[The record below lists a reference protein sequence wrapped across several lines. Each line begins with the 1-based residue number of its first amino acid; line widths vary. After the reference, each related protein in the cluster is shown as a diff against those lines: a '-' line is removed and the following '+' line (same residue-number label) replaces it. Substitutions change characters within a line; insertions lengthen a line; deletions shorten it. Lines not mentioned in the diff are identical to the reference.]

1 MTLEETATYNSN
13 SLRRYVNLDEE
24 LRKVYIGQFRKKQR
38 KAGDAAGLCGIGG
51 GIGGAGSKTLDRNHF
66 SRIRVSV
73 KFAPFRP
80 VKKPDATST
89 RPQRVKQ

>member
-38 KAGDAAGLCGIGG
+38 KAGDAANL
-51 GIGGAGSKTLDRNHF
+51 AASKTLDRNHF
-66 SRIRVSV
+66 SRIRVRTKEV
-73 KFAPFRP
+73 KL
-80 VKKPDATST
+80 KKLLWLKSMHS
-89 RPQRVKQ
+89 R

>member
-38 KAGDAAGLCGIGG
+38 KAGDAAGLCGA
-51 GIGGAGSKTLDRNHF
+51 GASAASAAAGP
-66 SRIRVSV
+66 
-73 KFAPFRP
+73 APRP
-80 VKKPDATST
+80 STGTTS
-89 RPQRVKQ
+89 PESG